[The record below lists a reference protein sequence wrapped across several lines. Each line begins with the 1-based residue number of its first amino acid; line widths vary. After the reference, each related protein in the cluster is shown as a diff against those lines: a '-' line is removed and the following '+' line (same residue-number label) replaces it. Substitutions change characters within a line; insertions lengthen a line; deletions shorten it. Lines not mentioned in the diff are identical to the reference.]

1 MTTSDKFQSA
11 LNEHALL
18 LNSMASLEADLTAA
32 VDAVVRAFAEGKK
45 ILLCGNGGSAADA
58 QHIACE
64 LVGRFFR
71 ERRAVP
77 AIALTTDTSILTAV
91 ANDYSFDDVFARQVA
106 AFGQPGDVLIAI
118 TTSGNSKNVIRAAE
132 AARERGLTVIGL
144 TGRAG
149 GKLKE
154 LSNPCLCVPSD
165 STPRIQE
172 MHILLG
178 HILCEIVEEG
188 L

>member
-1 MTTSDKFQSA
+1 MTKTEKFQSSLA
-11 LNEHALL
+11 EHTLVLNL
-18 LNSMASLEADLTAA
+18 MASLEADLVAA
-32 VDAVVRAFAEGKK
+32 ADAVARAFSEGKK
-45 ILLCGNGGSAADA
+45 VLLCGNGGSAADA

-91 ANDYSFDDVFARQVA
+91 ANDYSFDDVFARQVE

-132 AARERGLTVIGL
+132 AARERGLIVIGL
-144 TGRAG
+144 SGRTG

-154 LSNPCLCVPSD
+154 LSDPCLCVPSD

>member
-1 MTTSDKFQSA
+1 V
-11 LNEHALL
+11 E
-18 LNSMASLEADLTAA
+18 
-32 VDAVVRAFAEGKK
+32 
-45 ILLCGNGGSAADA
+45 
-58 QHIACE
+58 
-64 LVGRFFR
+64 
-71 ERRAVP
+71 
-77 AIALTTDTSILTAV
+77 
-91 ANDYSFDDVFARQVA
+91 

-118 TTSGNSKNVIRAAE
+118 TTSGNSRNVIRAAE

-144 TGRAG
+144 TGRTG

-154 LSNPCLCVPSD
+154 LSDPCLCVPSD

-178 HILCEIVEEG
+178 HILCEIVEGG